1 MKNFI
6 YFFLCFVGF
15 QTTNAQELTEHKWL
29 AKKVKR
35 LSLPKT
41 FSPTIPLYREGE
53 PSGRHLPIEREMS
66 ERQRRSGG
74 QGERG
79 YLLTN
84 HWDQEGPL
92 CSMTPIL
99 EDGNHAAV
107 GCVALAMA
115 QVMHYWQYPAQG
127 TGSFTYEDSLGCG
140 LTLTSD
146 FYKHHY
152 DWSIMPDQYIEGQ
165 YTQEQVDAGALLCS
179 DCGISVRMKYGV
191 GSGSYPVYQAQ
202 ALPTYFSYDEGIQLY
217 FRDFY
222 TQEEITRMLK
232 LELDAGRPVLISGW
246 NYVGGHAF
254 VMDGYDD
261 RDWFHI
267 NAGNP
272 NGEGDG
278 WTPLDCMAFDMPE
291 WYDVDSPE
299 SGLNLLQ
306 VFVTGVIPKNHPD
319 ATHTETH
326 VFAMQ
331 RMEALTDNAGRADSL
346 KFCVHKLCNV
356 GRSLHSDS
364 VAVMLLKDGERMLP
378 VYTYDRT
385 FLLEEVDDTTYTDTL
400 SILLPGGL
408 DAGNYTLQ
416 PMFRDNG
423 AWQAVR
429 TCTGTPNELQVDV
442 TEEAIR
448 LYTDSSKVAYLTLED
463 FEVPDLILNGS
474 APDIRLTLKAHNAE
488 FSGRIY
494 LYMEPIDE
502 RCQEFYLLRQ
512 GVTMQPDEVS
522 VRRIHKMK
530 VYAPKTGKYRLHFL
544 YDNNVLDDKKYELTP
559 ETIEVSVLHTGVI
572 QIARR

>member
-1 MKNFI
+1 MKIFL
-6 YFFLCFVGF
+6 YFFVFFLGIE
-15 QTTNAQELTEHKWL
+15 TLSAQEMREHRWLSREKVLTPIHSRRGERAAVQK
-29 AKKVKR
+29 A
-35 LSLPKT
+35 LP
-41 FSPTIPLYREGE
+41 RRQADAR
-53 PSGRHLPIEREMS
+53 PSGGVPP
-66 ERQRRSGG
+66 
-74 QGERG
+74 
-79 YLLTN
+79 LLTD
-84 HWDQEGPL
+84 HWDQEGVL
-92 CSMTPIL
+92 CSMTPL
-99 EDGNHAAV
+99 MDGKHAAV

-115 QVMHYWQYPAQG
+115 EVMHKWEHPLQG
-127 TGSFTYEDSLGCG
+127 KGMLTYYDSLGCG
-140 LTLTSD
+140 QVLTARFEEHRYEWDKMLD
-146 FYKHHY
+146 RYV
-152 DWSIMPDQYIEGQ
+152 EGE
-165 YTQEQVDAGALLCS
+165 YTQQQADAAALLCS
-179 DCGISVRMKYGV
+179 DCGISVRMKYGAS
-191 GSGSYPVYQAQ
+191 SGAEPVWQAI
-202 ALPTYFSYDEGIQLY
+202 ALPTYFGYDEGVQML

-222 TQEEITRMLK
+222 TRDEITALLK
-232 LELDAGRPVLISGW
+232 RELDAGRPVLISGY

-254 VMDGYDD
+254 VIDGYDE

-267 NAGNP
+267 VAGNP

-306 VFVTGVIPKNHPD
+306 VFVTGIVPENHPD

-326 VFAMQ
+326 VFAM
-331 RMEALTDNAGRADSL
+331 RGMEALSECVRRTDSL
-346 KFCVHKLCNV
+346 TFCVHELCNV
-356 GRSLHSDS
+356 GRNLHSDS
-364 VAVMLLKDGERMLP
+364 VAVMMVKDGERVQP

-385 FLLEEVDDTTYTDTL
+385 FLLEEVDDTTYTDTVRC
-400 SILLPGGL
+400 LLPEGL
-408 DAGNYTLQ
+408 EAGRYTLQ
-416 PMFRDNG
+416 PMFRDG
-423 AWQAVR
+423 GTWQAVR
-429 TCTGTPNELQVDV
+429 TCTGTPNELQMDV
-442 TEEAIR
+442 TEQTVR

-544 YDNNVLDDKKYELTP
+544 YDNNLLDDKMYELTP

-572 QIARR
+572 QWARR

>member
-1 MKNFI
+1 MKIFL
-6 YFFLCFVGF
+6 YFFVFFLGIE
-15 QTTNAQELTEHKWL
+15 TLSAQEMREHRWLSREKVLTPIHSRRGERV
-29 AKKVKR
+29 AVQKV
-35 LSLPKT
+35 
-41 FSPTIPLYREGE
+41 SPRRQADAR
-53 PSGRHLPIEREMS
+53 PSGGVSP
-66 ERQRRSGG
+66 
-74 QGERG
+74 
-79 YLLTN
+79 LLTD
-84 HWDQEGPL
+84 HWDQEGVL
-92 CSMTPIL
+92 CSMTPL
-99 EDGNHAAV
+99 MDGKHAAV

-115 QVMHYWQYPAQG
+115 EVMHKWEHPLQG
-127 TGSFTYEDSLGCG
+127 KGMLTYYDSLGCG
-140 LTLTSD
+140 QVLTARFEEHRYEWDKML
-146 FYKHHY
+146 
-152 DWSIMPDQYIEGQ
+152 DQYVEGE
-165 YTQEQVDAGALLCS
+165 YTQQQADAAALLCS
-179 DCGISVRMKYGV
+179 DCGISVRMKYGTS
-191 GSGSYPVYQAQ
+191 SGAEPVWQAI
-202 ALPTYFSYDEGIQLY
+202 ALPTYFGYDEGVQLL

-222 TQEEITRMLK
+222 TRDEITALLK
-232 LELDAGRPVLISGW
+232 RELDAGRPVLISGY

-254 VMDGYDD
+254 VIDGYDE

-267 NAGNP
+267 VAGNP

-306 VFVTGVIPKNHPD
+306 VFVTGIVPENHPD

-326 VFAMQ
+326 VFAM
-331 RMEALTDNAGRADSL
+331 RGMEALSECVRRTDSL
-346 KFCVHKLCNV
+346 TFCVHELCNV
-356 GRSLHSDS
+356 GRNLHSDS
-364 VAVMLLKDGERMLP
+364 VAVMMVKKGERVQP

-385 FLLEEVDDTTYTDTL
+385 FLLEEVDDTTYTDTVRC
-400 SILLPGGL
+400 LLPEGL
-408 DAGNYTLQ
+408 EAGRYTLQ
-416 PMFRDNG
+416 PMFRDG
-423 AWQAVR
+423 GTWQAVR
-429 TCTGTPNELQVDV
+429 TCTGTPNELQMDV
-442 TEEAIR
+442 TEQTVR

-544 YDNNVLDDKKYELTP
+544 YDNNLLDDKMYELTP

-572 QIARR
+572 QWARR

>member
-1 MKNFI
+1 MKIFL
-6 YFFLCFVGF
+6 YFFVFFLGIE
-15 QTTNAQELTEHKWL
+15 TLSAQEMREHRWLSREKVLTPIHSRRGEGV
-29 AKKVKR
+29 AVQKV
-35 LSLPKT
+35 
-41 FSPTIPLYREGE
+41 SPRRQTDAR
-53 PSGRHLPIEREMS
+53 PSGGVPP
-66 ERQRRSGG
+66 
-74 QGERG
+74 
-79 YLLTN
+79 LLTD
-84 HWDQEGPL
+84 HWDQEGVL
-92 CSMTPIL
+92 CSMTPL
-99 EDGNHAAV
+99 MDGKHAAV

-115 QVMHYWQYPAQG
+115 EVMHKWEHPLQG
-127 TGSFTYEDSLGCG
+127 KGMLTYYDSLGCG
-140 LTLTSD
+140 QVLTARFEEHRYEWDKML
-146 FYKHHY
+146 
-152 DWSIMPDQYIEGQ
+152 DQYVEGE
-165 YTQEQVDAGALLCS
+165 YTQQQADAAALLCS
-179 DCGISVRMKYGV
+179 DCGISVRMKYGAS
-191 GSGSYPVYQAQ
+191 SGAEPVWQAI
-202 ALPTYFSYDEGIQLY
+202 ALPTYFGYDEGVQML

-222 TQEEITRMLK
+222 TRDEITALLK
-232 LELDAGRPVLISGW
+232 RELDAGRPVLISGY

-254 VMDGYDD
+254 VIDGYDE

-267 NAGNP
+267 VAGNP

-306 VFVTGVIPKNHPD
+306 VFVTGIVPENHPD

-326 VFAMQ
+326 VFAM
-331 RMEALTDNAGRADSL
+331 RGMEALSECVRRTDSL
-346 KFCVHKLCNV
+346 TFCVHELCNV
-356 GRSLHSDS
+356 GRNLHSDS
-364 VAVMLLKDGERMLP
+364 VAVMMVKKGERVQP

-385 FLLEEVDDTTYTDTL
+385 FLLEEVDDTTYTDTVRC
-400 SILLPGGL
+400 LLPEGL
-408 DAGNYTLQ
+408 EAGRYTLQ
-416 PMFRDNG
+416 PMFRDG
-423 AWQAVR
+423 GTWQAVR
-429 TCTGTPNELQVDV
+429 TCTGTPNELQMDV
-442 TEEAIR
+442 TEQTVR

-522 VRRIHKMK
+522 VRRVHKMK

-544 YDNNVLDDKKYELTP
+544 YDNNLLDDKMYELTP

-572 QIARR
+572 QWARR

>member
-1 MKNFI
+1 MKIFL
-6 YFFLCFVGF
+6 YFFVFFLGIE
-15 QTTNAQELTEHKWL
+15 TLSAQEMREHRWLSREKVLTPIHSRRGER
-29 AKKVKR
+29 AAVQKV
-35 LSLPKT
+35 
-41 FSPTIPLYREGE
+41 SPRRQADAR
-53 PSGRHLPIEREMS
+53 PSGGVPP
-66 ERQRRSGG
+66 
-74 QGERG
+74 
-79 YLLTN
+79 LLTD
-84 HWDQEGPL
+84 HWDQEGVL
-92 CSMTPIL
+92 CSMTPL
-99 EDGNHAAV
+99 MDGKHAAV

-115 QVMHYWQYPAQG
+115 EVMHKWEHPLQG
-127 TGSFTYEDSLGCG
+127 KGMLTYYDSLGCG
-140 LTLTSD
+140 QVLTARFEEHRYEWDKML
-146 FYKHHY
+146 
-152 DWSIMPDQYIEGQ
+152 DQYVEGE
-165 YTQEQVDAGALLCS
+165 YTQQQADAAALLCS
-179 DCGISVRMKYGV
+179 DCGISVRMKYGT
-191 GSGSYPVYQAQ
+191 SSAAEPVWQAI
-202 ALPTYFSYDEGIQLY
+202 ALPTYFGYDEGVQLL

-222 TQEEITRMLK
+222 TRDEITALLK
-232 LELDAGRPVLISGW
+232 RELDAGRPVLISGY

-254 VMDGYDD
+254 VIDGYDE

-267 NAGNP
+267 VAGNP
-272 NGEGDG
+272 DGEGDG

-306 VFVTGVIPKNHPD
+306 VFVTGIVPENHPD

-326 VFAMQ
+326 VFAM
-331 RMEALTDNAGRADSL
+331 RGMEALSECVRRTDSL
-346 KFCVHKLCNV
+346 TFCVHELCNV
-356 GRSLHSDS
+356 GRNLHSDS
-364 VAVMLLKDGERMLP
+364 VAVMMVKDGERVQP

-385 FLLEEVDDTTYTDTL
+385 FLLEEVDDTTYTDTVRC
-400 SILLPGGL
+400 LLPEGL
-408 DAGNYTLQ
+408 EAGRYTLQ
-416 PMFRDNG
+416 PMFRDG
-423 AWQAVR
+423 GTWQAVR
-429 TCTGTPNELQVDV
+429 TCTGTPNELQMDV
-442 TEEAIR
+442 TEQTVR

-544 YDNNVLDDKKYELTP
+544 YDNNLLDDKMYELTP

-572 QIARR
+572 QWARR

>member
-1 MKNFI
+1 MKIFL
-6 YFFLCFVGF
+6 YFFVFFLGIE
-15 QTTNAQELTEHKWL
+15 TLSAQEMREHRWLSREKVLTPIHSRRGEC
-29 AKKVKR
+29 AAVQKV
-35 LSLPKT
+35 
-41 FSPTIPLYREGE
+41 SPRRQADAR
-53 PSGRHLPIEREMS
+53 PSGGVPP
-66 ERQRRSGG
+66 
-74 QGERG
+74 
-79 YLLTN
+79 LLTD
-84 HWDQEGPL
+84 HWDQEGVL
-92 CSMTPIL
+92 CSMTPL
-99 EDGNHAAV
+99 MDGKHAAV

-115 QVMHYWQYPAQG
+115 EVMHKWEHPLQG
-127 TGSFTYEDSLGCG
+127 KGMLTYYDSLGCG
-140 LTLTSD
+140 QVLTARFEEHRYEWDKMLD
-146 FYKHHY
+146 RYV
-152 DWSIMPDQYIEGQ
+152 EGE
-165 YTQEQVDAGALLCS
+165 YTQQQADAAALLCS
-179 DCGISVRMKYGV
+179 DCGISVRMKYGTS
-191 GSGSYPVYQAQ
+191 SGAEPVWQAI
-202 ALPTYFSYDEGIQLY
+202 ALPTYFGYDEGVQML

-222 TQEEITRMLK
+222 TRDEITALLK
-232 LELDAGRPVLISGW
+232 RELDAGRPVLISGY

-254 VMDGYDD
+254 VIDGYDE

-267 NAGNP
+267 VAGNP

-306 VFVTGVIPKNHPD
+306 VFVTGIVPENHPD

-326 VFAMQ
+326 VFAM
-331 RMEALTDNAGRADSL
+331 RGMEALSECVRRTDSL
-346 KFCVHKLCNV
+346 TFCVHELCNV
-356 GRSLHSDS
+356 GRNLHSDS
-364 VAVMLLKDGERMLP
+364 VAVMMVKNGERVQP

-385 FLLEEVDDTTYTDTL
+385 FLLEEVDDTTYTDTVRC
-400 SILLPGGL
+400 LLPEGL
-408 DAGNYTLQ
+408 EAGRYTLQ
-416 PMFRDNG
+416 PMFRDG
-423 AWQAVR
+423 GTWQAVR
-429 TCTGTPNELQVDV
+429 TCTGTPNELQMDV
-442 TEEAIR
+442 TEQTVR

-544 YDNNVLDDKKYELTP
+544 YDNNLLDDKMYELTP

-572 QIARR
+572 QWARR